1 MQSILTF
8 HSPFYISTK
17 EKRKKKKEMIASNSS
32 VIQVSCSLQRPP
44 PLSPKYAVHSKVS
57 FTSPLSLKKR
67 FPIIHNLGR
76 TVKEASLKLLDAF
89 VDLTFQFVDQPLLP
103 SQSNFAPVEEIGAA
117 VEVVGA
123 VSGTIPDDFT
133 EGVYIRN
140 GSNPIHGGLKSTSS
154 IFGKSSNIWVE
165 GEGMVHAL
173 YFKKQRDG
181 TWLTIYNNKYIE
193 TDSLRLE
200 RQNQQQK
207 QKPAFLPSVEGDST
221 AVLACSLLNS
231 IRFGSGVR
239 NFSNTNVF
247 EHAGKYYSIT
257 ETDLFGPLEI
267 DINTLQ
273 TLGTWDVV
281 KDAWNRTFTSH
292 PKRAPGTRELVTFG
306 IDAEEPY
313 FKLGV
318 ISADGKK
325 LNHKV
330 DLKFQRCT
338 LIHDIGVTQMYNV
351 ILDFPTIIDLNRLF
365 IGGSII
371 KFEKDKFA
379 RIGVM
384 PRYGD
389 ADSVRWFEVEPCSMF
404 HIINCY
410 EEGDEVIVM
419 GCRAQDSII
428 PGPDLGMDKSD
439 WFSRGFKLENSTE
452 KKDDGK
458 EEEFGFLVGR
468 PYEWRLN
475 TKTGEVKQ
483 RYLVEPQFSMDFPFI
498 NDKFTGINNKYGYT
512 QVVHSTASAASA
524 IAKYGGLAKLSFEE
538 KNLGPFEAEQKGEEY
553 IKAEYHMFPE
563 NTFCSG
569 SAFIAK
575 LGAGTVEE
583 DDGWLITFVHN
594 EDTDISE
601 VYIIDAKNFTSEPV
615 AKITLPCR
623 VPYGFHGAFLPAIQ
637 PV

>member
-1 MQSILTF
+1 M
-8 HSPFYISTK
+8 
-17 EKRKKKKEMIASNSS
+17 AA
-32 VIQVSCSLQRPP
+32 IQVSSSLQRPP
-44 PLSPKYAVHSKVS
+44 LPPKYVSHSEVS
-57 FTSPLSLKKR
+57 LSSPLSMKKR
-67 FPIIHNLGR
+67 YAIFHNIER

-89 VDLTFQFVDQPLLP
+89 VDLTFEFSDQPLLP
-103 SQSNFAPVEEIGAA
+103 SQSNFAPVEEIEAA
-117 VEVVGA
+117 VEVTGA
-123 VSGTIPDDFT
+123 VSGTIPQDFT

-165 GEGMVHAL
+165 GEGMIHAL
-173 YFKKQRDG
+173 YFKKQSDG
-181 TWLTIYNNKYIE
+181 AWITIYNNKYVE

-200 RQNQQQK
+200 NQNKQQK

-221 AVLACSLLNS
+221 AVLSCFLLNN
-231 IRFGSGVR
+231 IRFGSSTR

-247 EHAGKYYSIT
+247 EHAGKYYSIS

-273 TLGTWDVV
+273 TLGTWDDVR
-281 KDAWNRTFTSH
+281 DAWNRTFTSH
-292 PKRAPGTRELVTFG
+292 PKRAPGTGELVTFG
-306 IDAEEPY
+306 IDAEEPH
-313 FKLGV
+313 FELGV

-330 DLKFQRCT
+330 DLKFQRCI
-338 LIHDIGVTQMYNV
+338 LCHDIGVTQ
-351 ILDFPTIIDLNRLF
+351 R
-365 IGGSII
+365 II

-389 ADSVRWFEVEPCSMF
+389 ADSVRWFKVEPCSMF

-428 PGPDLGMDKSD
+428 PGPDLGTDKFD
-439 WFSRGFKLENSTE
+439 WFSRGFSLVNPPE
-452 KKDDGK
+452 KK

-475 TKTGEVKQ
+475 TKTGEVKK
-483 RYLVEPQFSMDFPFI
+483 RHLIEPQFSMDFPFI
-498 NDKFTGINNKYGYT
+498 NENFTGIKNKFGYT
-512 QVVHSTASAASA
+512 QVVDSTASAASA
-524 IAKYGGLAKLSFEE
+524 ITKYGGLAKLCFEE
-538 KNLGPFEAEQKGEEY
+538 KNLGPFEQKGEDF

-563 NTFCSG
+563 NTFCTG
-569 SAFIAK
+569 AAFVAK
-575 LGAGTVEE
+575 QGAVEE
-583 DDGWLITFVHN
+583 DNGWLITFVHN
-594 EDTDISE
+594 EDTHMSE
-601 VYIIDAKNFTSEPV
+601 AYIIDAENFTSEPV
-615 AKITLPCR
+615 AKIALPCR

-637 PV
+637 SI